1 MLGNTLAHVSGI
13 TAALASSDLCVN
25 SAEASVGDCFW
36 SNDVSQG
43 ISVTP
48 KQLIFLNPF
57 ITFPQPVG
65 MIPFSFGSKNV
76 MESSESDVI
85 YTLIETDLIPAENQQ
100 APALEVIS
108 R

>member
-1 MLGNTLAHVSGI
+1 MLGNTLAHISGI
-13 TAALASSDLCVN
+13 EEALASSDLCVN

-36 SNDVSQG
+36 SNDISQG

-57 ITFPQPVG
+57 ITFPPSSG
-65 MIPFSFGSKNV
+65 MIPFFFGPTSFE
-76 MESSESDVI
+76 ESSESDVI
-85 YTLIETDLIPAENQQ
+85 YTLIETDLNPAEYQQ
-100 APALEVIS
+100 TPALEVIS